1 MDFVL
6 ERGSA
11 MAVLQASA
19 LDALRAIL
27 PPGQVFTDRTAL
39 LSYESDAGLDKG
51 RPEAVVFPRS
61 SEEVER
67 IVCWAAEHHVPLTA
81 RGAGTGL
88 SGGAVPDKGGV
99 LVAFSQMNQVLEI
112 DTVGRSALAQPA
124 VINLALDE
132 QAKARGF
139 YFPPDPAS
147 QRASTIGGN
156 VAENSGGPHCFKY
169 GVTTNYVTGLEA
181 VLSDGQRV
189 RVGGRAL
196 DYPAYDLCGL
206 LTGSEGTLAII
217 TQVAVRLV
225 RNPPGVKTLLAV
237 FDSVEQAGV
246 AVSAIIAAGLAPAAM
261 EMIDQKVIQIIE
273 AYAHAGLP
281 EDAGAIIIVEVDGY
295 PESLETQMQEVA
307 HWLRAHGGRD
317 LRIAQNEEERAKI
330 WLARK
335 SAAGAVA
342 RLAPAYY
349 TVDITVPRSR
359 LAEMLKAVNEI
370 SDRYELQTGHVF
382 HAGDGNLHP
391 LILIPDPGDQGLIER
406 IHQASAEIIRR
417 CVAMQGSLSGEH
429 GVGIE
434 KREYM
439 PIMHTSA
446 ELMAMWDIKQVF
458 DPDNL
463 LNPGKIF
470 PPSADASVPFA
481 GYADPPAPAAAP
493 LPALSGNVWTPAT
506 PAEAAQALAALSA
519 AGRSV
524 FISGAKRAGQ
534 APARPSRARAR
545 AKSAL
550 PAHSSEHIVLST
562 AALSDFKAY
571 APNDQYITVGAGT
584 PLETIQRFLSVE
596 QNYLPLV
603 APDPETTIGGLVE
616 ANINA
621 PLRMRYGSVRD
632 LVLCATVA
640 LADGRLI
647 RTGRPIVKNVAGYD
661 LTKAFVGSYG
671 TLGLLTDVTLKVM
684 PQPRAVR
691 TLLLPVDD
699 LRSGLHW
706 AGQLLPMALV
716 ASAIVLCKGAQQRGL
731 PDSPYVLAYTAEGIP
746 EDVEAELEQVRQALR
761 VAGGPETL
769 ETEAISGTD
778 LWTGMSGGK
787 SETALRAR
795 IGVPAKD
802 LPAYLE
808 RQAALLEQ
816 GAFIAD
822 MAAGMVYST
831 APAAVSARQD
841 EARAWVEA
849 LRQPA
854 LALEGYAVVTAMP
867 EPLQQALDRWGYHA
881 DGYHVM
887 KALKARLDPGWL
899 LNPGA
904 FIF

>member
-1 MDFVL
+1 
-6 ERGSA
+6 
-11 MAVLQASA
+11 MAVLQTSA
-19 LDALRAIL
+19 LDVLKALL

-61 SEEVER
+61 SEEAER
-67 IVCWAAEHHVPLTA
+67 IVRWAAEYHVPLIA

-132 QAKARGF
+132 QAKAQGF

-181 VLSDGQRV
+181 VLSNGQRV

-196 DYPAYDLCGL
+196 DYPTYDLCGL

-217 TQVAVRLV
+217 TKIAVRLV

-237 FDSVEQAGV
+237 FDSVEQASV

-261 EMIDQKVIQIIE
+261 EMIDQKVIKIIE

-295 PESLETQMQEVA
+295 PESLETQIQEVA
-307 HWLRAHGGRD
+307 HWLQAHGGRD

-359 LAEMLKAVNEI
+359 LAEMLTAVNEI
-370 SDRYELQTGHVF
+370 SERYELQTGHVF

-391 LILIPDPGDQGLIER
+391 MILIPDPGDQALIER

-417 CVAMQGSLSGEH
+417 CVAMQGSLTGEH

-481 GYADPPAPAAAP
+481 GYADPPAPAAAA

-506 PAEAAQALAALSA
+506 PAEAAQGLAALSA

-524 FISGAKRAGQ
+524 FISGATRAGQ
-534 APARPSRARAR
+534 ASARPSRARAR
-545 AKSAL
+545 VKSGL
-550 PAHSSEHIVLST
+550 PAHSEHIVLST
-562 AALSDFKAY
+562 AALSGFKAY
-571 APNDQYITVGAGT
+571 APNDLYITVGAGT
-584 PLETIQRFLSVE
+584 TLETVQRFLSVE
-596 QNYLPLV
+596 QKYLPLA
-603 APDPETTIGGLVE
+603 APDPETTIGGLVA

-661 LTKAFVGSYG
+661 LTKAFIGSYG

-684 PQPRAVR
+684 PQPRALR

-699 LRSGLHW
+699 LRSGLCW
-706 AGQLLPMALV
+706 AGQLLSMALV
-716 ASAIVLCKGAQQRGL
+716 ASAIVLCRGARQPGM

-746 EDVEAELEQVRQALR
+746 EDVEAELEQARQALR
-761 VAGGPETL
+761 AADGPEAL
-769 ETEAISGTD
+769 EMEAISGTD
-778 LWTGMSGGK
+778 LWIAMSGSK
-787 SETALRAR
+787 PETALRAR

-808 RQAALLEQ
+808 GQAALLEQ
-816 GAFIAD
+816 GTFIAD

-831 APAAVSARQD
+831 APAAVSADQD
-841 EARAWVEA
+841 GARRWVEA
-849 LRQPA
+849 LRQSA

-867 EPLQQALDRWGYHA
+867 EPVQHVLDRWGYHA

>member
-1 MDFVL
+1 
-6 ERGSA
+6 

-19 LDALRAIL
+19 LDALKAIL

-51 RPEAVVFPRS
+51 QPDAVVFPRS
-61 SEEVER
+61 SEEVEK
-67 IVCWAAEHHVPLTA
+67 IVCWAAEHRIPLIA

-88 SGGAVPDKGGV
+88 SGGAVPDRGGV

-181 VLSDGQRV
+181 VLSSGQRI

-206 LTGSEGTLAII
+206 LTGSEGTLAMI
-217 TQVAVRLV
+217 TQIAARLV

-261 EMIDQKVIQIIE
+261 EMVDQKVIRIIE

-281 EDAGAIIIVEVDGY
+281 EDAGAILIVEVDGY
-295 PESLETQMQEVA
+295 PESLETQIQEVA
-307 HWLRAHGGRD
+307 HWLQARGGRD

-335 SAAGAVA
+335 SAAGAAA

-349 TVDITVPRSR
+349 TIDITVPRSR
-359 LAEMLKAVNEI
+359 LAEMLMAVNEI
-370 SDRYELQTGHVF
+370 CDRYELQTGHVF

-391 LILIPDPGDQGLIER
+391 MILVPDPGNPALIER
-406 IHQASAEIIRR
+406 LHRASAEIITR
-417 CVAMQGSLSGEH
+417 CVAMQGSLTGEH

-434 KREYM
+434 KREFM
-439 PIMHTSA
+439 PLMHTSA

-481 GYADPPAPAAAP
+481 GYTDPPAPAAAAA

-506 PAEAAQALAALSA
+506 PQEAAQGLAALSG

-524 FISGAKRAGQ
+524 FISGATRTGQ
-534 APARPSRARAR
+534 PAARSSRARAR
-545 AKSAL
+545 NAL
-550 PAHSSEHIVLST
+550 PAQRDQIVLST
-562 AALSDFKAY
+562 AALSGFKAY
-571 APNDQYITVGAGT
+571 APNDLYVTVGAGT
-584 PLETIQRFLSVE
+584 PLETIQRFLTVE
-596 QNYLPLV
+596 QKYLPLAV
-603 APDPETTIGGLVE
+603 PDSETTIGGLVA

-661 LTKAFVGSYG
+661 LTKAFIGSYG

-684 PQPRAVR
+684 PQPRATR

-699 LRSGLHW
+699 LRSGLRW
-706 AGQLLPMALV
+706 AGQFLPLALV
-716 ASAIVLCKGAQQRGL
+716 ASAIVLCRGAQQRGL

-746 EDVEAELEQVRQALR
+746 EDVEAEFEQARQALR
-761 VAGGPETL
+761 AASGPEPL
-769 ETEAISGTD
+769 ETEAVSGTD
-778 LWTGMSGGK
+778 LWIAMTGSTGERG
-787 SETALRAR
+787 LQAR
-795 IGVPAKD
+795 IGIPAKD

-822 MAAGMVYST
+822 MAAGMVYSA
-831 APAAVSARQD
+831 APAAVSTDQH

-854 LALEGYAVVTAMP
+854 LALEGYAVVTVLP

-881 DGYHVM
+881 EGYQIM

>member
-1 MDFVL
+1 
-6 ERGSA
+6 
-11 MAVLQASA
+11 MAILQANA
-19 LDALRAIL
+19 LDALKTLL

-51 RPEAVVFPRS
+51 RPEAVVFPRTG
-61 SEEVER
+61 EEVAR
-67 IVCWAAEHHVPLTA
+67 IVRWAAEHHIPLIA
-81 RGAGTGL
+81 RGAGTGI
-88 SGGAVPDKGGV
+88 SGGAVPDLGGV
-99 LVAFSQMNQVLEI
+99 IVAFSQMNRVLEI
-112 DTVGRSALAQPA
+112 DAAGRSALAQPA
-124 VINLALDE
+124 VINLVLDE
-132 QAKARGF
+132 QAKTRGY

-181 VLSDGQRV
+181 VLSGGQPI

-217 TQVAVRLV
+217 TSIAVRLV

-237 FDSVEQAGV
+237 FDSVEQASV
-246 AVSAIIAAGLAPAAM
+246 AVSAVIAAGLVPAAM
-261 EMIDQKVIQIIE
+261 EMVDQKVIKIIE

-295 PESLETQMQEVA
+295 PESLDTQIQEVA
-307 HWLRAHGGRD
+307 RWLQAHGGRD
-317 LRIAQNEEERAKI
+317 LRIAQTEEERAKI

-349 TVDITVPRSR
+349 TVDITVPRSK
-359 LAEMLKAVNEI
+359 LAEMLTAVNEI
-370 SDRYELQTGHVF
+370 CERYDLQTGHVF

-391 LILIPDPGDQGLIER
+391 LILIPDPGNPALIER
-406 IHQASAEIIRR
+406 IHRASAEMITR
-417 CVAMQGSLSGEH
+417 CVAMQGSLTGEH

-458 DPDNL
+458 DPGNL

-470 PPSADASVPFA
+470 PPSADASIPFA
-481 GYADPPAPAAAP
+481 GYMETPAPDTAAA
-493 LPALSGNVWTPAT
+493 LPAISGNVWTPAT
-506 PAEAAQALAALSA
+506 AEEAARGLAALLA
-519 AGRSV
+519 AGRPVS
-524 FISGAKRAGQ
+524 IGG
-534 APARPSRARAR
+534 
-545 AKSAL
+545 AKSAQ
-550 PAHSSEHIVLST
+550 PAQGEHILLST
-562 AALSDFKAY
+562 AALSGFKAY
-571 APNDQYITVGAGT
+571 APNDLYITVDAGM
-584 PLETIQRFLSVE
+584 PLETVQRFLAAE
-596 QNYLPLV
+596 QKSLPLA
-603 APDPETTIGGLVE
+603 APNPEATIGGLVA
-616 ANINA
+616 ANVNA
-621 PLRMRYGSVRD
+621 PLRMRYGAVRD

-640 LADGRLI
+640 LPDGRLI

-661 LTKAFVGSYG
+661 LTKAFIGSYG
-671 TLGLLTDVTLKVM
+671 TLGLLTDVTLKVL
-684 PQPRAVR
+684 PQPRARR

-699 LRSGLHW
+699 LSAGLRW
-706 AGQLLPMALV
+706 AEQVLLSALV
-716 ASAIVLCKGAQQRGL
+716 ASAIVLCRGARQRGI
-731 PDSPYVLAYTAEGIP
+731 PNSPYLLAYTAEGIP
-746 EDVEAELEQVRQALR
+746 EDVEAELGQVRQALR
-761 VAGGPETL
+761 AAGAPDVL

-778 LWTGMSGGK
+778 LWVAMTGGSA
-787 SETALRAR
+787 ERTLQAR

-808 RQAALLEQ
+808 SQIALLEQ
-816 GAFIAD
+816 GPFIAD
-822 MAAGMVYST
+822 IAAGIVSSV
-831 APAAVSARQD
+831 APAGADADQD
-841 EARAWVEA
+841 KARAWVEA
-849 LRQPA
+849 LRRPA
-854 LALEGYAVVTAMP
+854 LALDGYAVVTTLP
-867 EPLQQALDRWGYHA
+867 EPLQQAIDRWGYHA
-881 DGYHVM
+881 DGYQIM
-887 KALKARLDPGWL
+887 KALKARLDPNWL